1 MDEAH
6 RFSPRPTARQW
17 PGTASRGRFRLR
29 APAVRCRPD
38 SPVPRVVLEY
48 TAARHEWPFGQRHQ
62 MSLWLPVVT
71 SCGVRGVFFSTS
83 HSACEQRKLLHQAA
97 LFRRNL
103 APCAVGATCAL
114 ATGVDHRLPRVT
126 ASGVSG
132 KFCSISHWA
141 IKVVFPCSV
150 QNARNVRRIVS
161 HPLTKK
167 APFQQ
172 SRTEQ

>member
-1 MDEAH
+1 MAGYSVA
-6 RFSPRPTARQW
+6 RSFSP
-17 PGTASRGRFRLR
+17 AS
-29 APAVRCRPD
+29 ACRPVQTGQ
-38 SPVPRVVLEY
+38 PVPRVVLEY

-62 MSLWLPVVT
+62 MSLRRQRRVLLDVPL
-71 SCGVRGVFFSTS
+71 CR
-83 HSACEQRKLLHQAA
+83 EQRKLLHQAA

-161 HPLTKK
+161 HPPSRKK
-167 APFQQ
+167 LRSSKAGRSSDKRIHQ
-172 SRTEQ
+172 